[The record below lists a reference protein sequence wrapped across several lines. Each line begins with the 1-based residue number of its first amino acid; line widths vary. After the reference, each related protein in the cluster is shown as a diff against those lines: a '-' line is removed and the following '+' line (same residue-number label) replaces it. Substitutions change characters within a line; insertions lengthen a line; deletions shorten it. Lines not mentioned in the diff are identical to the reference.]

1 LQYVPGR
8 RLTIKNIHIIDAA
21 SDIAQITDKLKSELA
36 YSAPYN
42 QIDSF
47 LEILEGWWFQI
58 AIEHLIGN
66 KECINSKELQ
76 SKVSSIRDS
85 FSQDNLPNH
94 FGKQLEISDQEVKD
108 FKDKTYIKQLEIIS
122 IKLSSNT
129 AKRAISD
136 FRRAFQQRSK
146 WLRLELLSP
155 DEQIEYDEKLY
166 DYWKNLF
173 DIIQDECAEKEIEQ
187 IREIGNKFYLNQF
200 AKTCPPV
207 KIREKFNEDYLTR
220 GSYQI
225 LSDSKRIGWHV
236 IGDSYPVGVLTQ
248 VSYHM
253 LRTGHGCFTEDHP
266 GGIVRLAD
274 LGIESFGFTHGFK
287 FAFEAF
293 QEFPLKGSAELMHR
307 VQVFFLSN
315 AFPVAPKGVS
325 CRRDN
330 AMNVR
335 VQTEVLPPGVQHG
348 NGPGFCP
355 VVAVPKAVQ
364 SAPNGRKKQVVI
376 HGRIPQTDLV
386 QVMRHGKDDV
396 KMLYRQGKPGYF
408 LYPQGLFAFL
418 AFGTMP
424 VSAAVIAIA
433 FLATMRAYL
442 LMASQYS
449 GAAPQDVMQGF
460 DLPATQ
466 ALFSHELPAKAM
478 HHRGQLMLAF

>member
-1 LQYVPGR
+1 MDKKNELSEFAAREPSLGYFYQIRYSLFLLLSNRAIQNPLLKIESLDDIEIQSPDKTEIFQTKLKLKSKAN
-8 RLTIKNIHIIDAA
+8 LTNSSVDFWKTIRVWADNINNNRVEPEKTIFTLISTEEVSNDSILKVIRDELKSDVTISSLISQMDTIATTSTNATNKKAYDEYLKLSIANKKSLIKNIHIIDAA

-225 LSDSKRIGWHV
+225 LSDSKRIGWH
-236 IGDSYPVGVLTQ
+236 PN
-248 VSYHM
+248 
-253 LRTGHGCFTEDHP
+253 FK
-266 GGIVRLAD
+266 D
-274 LGIESFGFTHGFK
+274 L
-287 FAFEAF
+287 
-293 QEFPLKGSAELMHR
+293 L
-307 VQVFFLSN
+307 
-315 AFPVAPKGVS
+315 
-325 CRRDN
+325 
-330 AMNVR
+330 
-335 VQTEVLPPGVQHG
+335 
-348 NGPGFCP
+348 
-355 VVAVPKAVQ
+355 
-364 SAPNGRKKQVVI
+364 
-376 HGRIPQTDLV
+376 
-386 QVMRHGKDDV
+386 
-396 KMLYRQGKPGYF
+396 
-408 LYPQGLFAFL
+408 
-418 AFGTMP
+418 
-424 VSAAVIAIA
+424 
-433 FLATMRAYL
+433 
-442 LMASQYS
+442 
-449 GAAPQDVMQGF
+449 
-460 DLPATQ
+460 
-466 ALFSHELPAKAM
+466 
-478 HHRGQLMLAF
+478 

>member
-1 LQYVPGR
+1 MDKKNELSEFAAREPSLGYFYQIRYSLFLLLSNRAIQNPLLR
-8 RLTIKNIHIIDAA
+8 IESLDDIEIQSPDKTEIFQTKLKLKSKANLTNSSVDFWKTIRVWADNINNNRVEPEKTIFNLISTEEVSNDSFLKVIRDELKSDGTISSLISQMDTIATTSTNATNKKAYDEYLKLSIDNKKSLIKNIHIIDAA

-173 DIIQDECAEKEIEQ
+173 DIIKDECAEREIEQ

-225 LSDSKRIGWHV
+225 LSDSKRIGWH
-236 IGDSYPVGVLTQ
+236 PN
-248 VSYHM
+248 
-253 LRTGHGCFTEDHP
+253 
-266 GGIVRLAD
+266 
-274 LGIESFGFTHGFK
+274 FK
-287 FAFEAF
+287 
-293 QEFPLKGSAELMHR
+293 
-307 VQVFFLSN
+307 
-315 AFPVAPKGVS
+315 
-325 CRRDN
+325 
-330 AMNVR
+330 
-335 VQTEVLPPGVQHG
+335 
-348 NGPGFCP
+348 
-355 VVAVPKAVQ
+355 
-364 SAPNGRKKQVVI
+364 
-376 HGRIPQTDLV
+376 
-386 QVMRHGKDDV
+386 
-396 KMLYRQGKPGYF
+396 
-408 LYPQGLFAFL
+408 
-418 AFGTMP
+418 
-424 VSAAVIAIA
+424 
-433 FLATMRAYL
+433 YL
-442 LMASQYS
+442 L
-449 GAAPQDVMQGF
+449 
-460 DLPATQ
+460 
-466 ALFSHELPAKAM
+466 
-478 HHRGQLMLAF
+478 

>member
-1 LQYVPGR
+1 MDKKNELSEFAAREPSLGYFYQIRYSLFLLLSNRAIQNPLLR
-8 RLTIKNIHIIDAA
+8 IESLDDIEIQSPDKTEIFQTKLKLKSKASLTNSSVDFWKTIRVWADNINNNRVEPEKTIFTLISTEEVSNDSFLKVIRDELKSDVTISSLISQMDTIATTSTNATNKKAYDEYLKLSIDNKKSLIKNIHIIDAA

-66 KECINSKELQ
+66 KDCINSKELQ

-94 FGKQLEISDQEVKD
+94 FGKQLEISDQEVKN

-225 LSDSKRIGWHV
+225 LSDSKRIGWH
-236 IGDSYPVGVLTQ
+236 PN
-248 VSYHM
+248 
-253 LRTGHGCFTEDHP
+253 FK
-266 GGIVRLAD
+266 D
-274 LGIESFGFTHGFK
+274 L
-287 FAFEAF
+287 
-293 QEFPLKGSAELMHR
+293 L
-307 VQVFFLSN
+307 
-315 AFPVAPKGVS
+315 
-325 CRRDN
+325 
-330 AMNVR
+330 
-335 VQTEVLPPGVQHG
+335 
-348 NGPGFCP
+348 
-355 VVAVPKAVQ
+355 
-364 SAPNGRKKQVVI
+364 
-376 HGRIPQTDLV
+376 
-386 QVMRHGKDDV
+386 
-396 KMLYRQGKPGYF
+396 
-408 LYPQGLFAFL
+408 
-418 AFGTMP
+418 
-424 VSAAVIAIA
+424 
-433 FLATMRAYL
+433 
-442 LMASQYS
+442 
-449 GAAPQDVMQGF
+449 
-460 DLPATQ
+460 
-466 ALFSHELPAKAM
+466 
-478 HHRGQLMLAF
+478 

>member
-1 LQYVPGR
+1 MDKENNLSEFAAREPSLGYFYQIRYSLFLLLSNRAIQNPLLR
-8 RLTIKNIHIIDAA
+8 IESLDDIEIQSPDKTEIFQTKLKLKSKANLTNSSVDFWKTIRVWADNINNQRVEPEKTIFTLITTEKVSNDSFLKVIRDELKSDAIVGSIISQMDAITTTSTNETIKKAYDEYLKLSIENKKALIKNIHIIDAA
-21 SDIAQITDKLKSELA
+21 YDIAQITEKLKSELA

-122 IKLSSNT
+122 INLSSNT

-155 DEQIEYDEKLY
+155 DEQTEYDEKLY

-173 DIIQDECAEKEIEQ
+173 DIILDECVEKEIEQ
-187 IREIGNKFYLNQF
+187 IREIGHKFYLNQF

-225 LSDSKRIGWHV
+225 LSDNKRIGWH
-236 IGDSYPVGVLTQ
+236 PN
-248 VSYHM
+248 
-253 LRTGHGCFTEDHP
+253 FK
-266 GGIVRLAD
+266 D
-274 LGIESFGFTHGFK
+274 L
-287 FAFEAF
+287 
-293 QEFPLKGSAELMHR
+293 L
-307 VQVFFLSN
+307 
-315 AFPVAPKGVS
+315 
-325 CRRDN
+325 
-330 AMNVR
+330 
-335 VQTEVLPPGVQHG
+335 
-348 NGPGFCP
+348 
-355 VVAVPKAVQ
+355 
-364 SAPNGRKKQVVI
+364 
-376 HGRIPQTDLV
+376 
-386 QVMRHGKDDV
+386 
-396 KMLYRQGKPGYF
+396 
-408 LYPQGLFAFL
+408 
-418 AFGTMP
+418 
-424 VSAAVIAIA
+424 
-433 FLATMRAYL
+433 
-442 LMASQYS
+442 
-449 GAAPQDVMQGF
+449 
-460 DLPATQ
+460 
-466 ALFSHELPAKAM
+466 
-478 HHRGQLMLAF
+478 